1 MTDCIAN
8 LIHCLNRLVWGAPAL
23 LMILAVGLYF
33 SLRTKFLQI
42 RKLPFALST
51 IGRHLRQKPQE
62 GQVSPFQAV
71 CTALAATV
79 GTGNIAGVAGAIA
92 LGGPGAIF
100 WMWIAAIIGMI
111 VKYAEV
117 ILAVR
122 YRERDGQGQFRG
134 GPMYYIQNGLGPNYS
149 VLSTLF
155 CIFGVIAAF
164 GVGNSTQISTA
175 VASLQSAVSSLGGT
189 PGPALRWAMGIT
201 MALLVG
207 AVVVGGARRIGAVAE
222 YLIPAMSLG
231 YIALGFGVLI
241 AHRGQIGSAFASIFA
256 GAFAPRA
263 FTGGVIGSLFT
274 SLRIGFS
281 RGVFTNEAGMGTASI
296 AHAGANTRHPAE
308 QGLYG
313 IFEVFADT
321 LVICTMTALVIL
333 CSPVSIPYGAADTG
347 AELTVAAFQT
357 VYGNWV
363 CIFLAVSMALFAFAT
378 VLGWGLYGMRC
389 AEFLFGVR
397 AKKVFSLLHA
407 IMCVVGALVSPA
419 ILWDLAETVNGLM
432 AIPNLVALAKLS
444 PEVLR
449 LTSSYFT
456 KRTEKEEFRADT
468 RKTCP

>member
-1 MTDCIAN
+1 
-8 LIHCLNRLVWGAPAL
+8 
-23 LMILAVGLYF
+23 
-33 SLRTKFLQI
+33 
-42 RKLPFALST
+42 
-51 IGRHLRQKPQE
+51 
-62 GQVSPFQAV
+62 
-71 CTALAATV
+71 
-79 GTGNIAGVAGAIA
+79 
-92 LGGPGAIF
+92 
-100 WMWIAAIIGMI
+100 
-111 VKYAEV
+111 
-117 ILAVR
+117 
-122 YRERDGQGQFRG
+122 
-134 GPMYYIQNGLGPNYS
+134 
-149 VLSTLF
+149 
-155 CIFGVIAAF
+155 
-164 GVGNSTQISTA
+164 
-175 VASLQSAVSSLGGT
+175 
-189 PGPALRWAMGIT
+189 MGIV

-241 AHRGQIGSAFASIFA
+241 THRGQIGSAFASIFA

-363 CIFLAVSMALFAFAT
+363 CVFLAVSMALFAFAT